1 MEKIKRSF
9 RLDKSNYDF
18 LSRYKDKMKVKSIDR
33 ILNDILSY
41 IVDGDDKE
49 INFNR
54 IDDSPIEKET
64 HIIRIKLTDSE
75 VNLLKKE
82 AEYHGFKSVAKEV
95 RFRLLNSM
103 YQENFFNNI
112 EMKDLTFA
120 VNSLNKVGRNLSALL
135 AAIRNRDQNVNINFS
150 NFEKMI
156 KMLDGKIYSI
166 TSLLQKYF
174 KVLKTRI

>member
-9 RLDKSNYDF
+9 RLDKPNYDF
-18 LSRYKDKMKVKSIDR
+18 LSRYKDKAKVKSIDR

-41 IVDGDDKE
+41 IIEGDDKE
-49 INFNR
+49 ILNR
-54 IDDSPIEKET
+54 IDASPIEKET

-82 AEYHGFKSVAKEV
+82 AECHGFKSVAKEV

>member
-18 LSRYKDKMKVKSIDR
+18 LLRYKDKTKVKSIDR
-33 ILNDILSY
+33 ILNDILLY

-54 IDDSPIEKET
+54 IDASPIEKET

-82 AEYHGFKSVAKEV
+82 AECHGFKSVAKEV

-166 TSLLQKYF
+166 TSLLQIYF